1 MLQVIENKKKMGKKV
16 KGEGRW
22 KTIIKQE
29 GVYRGG
35 YARMTST
42 MPLSGTQYA
51 GDYFP
56 LP

>member
-1 MLQVIENKKKMGKKV
+1 MGKKV